1 MWLNYLVVHAW
12 VTSTVLPSVG
22 AELFLPCKRRAGW
35 LFGLHIY
42 SFLSYKP
49 SFKAPVDCWL
59 CDPRASALKSRC
71 FHLCVCVSNTNVLS
85 ASPVQHDEL
94 REIFNDIS
102 SSSEDEEDE
111 GDRHE
116 DEDLNIMDTEDDLV
130 QQLQDKLNE
139 SDSAQNES
147 DRNNQIGMRQ
157 KTIYKSSYIVF
168 IAALTH
174 K

>member
-1 MWLNYLVVHAW
+1 M
-12 VTSTVLPSVG
+12 
-22 AELFLPCKRRAGW
+22 
-35 LFGLHIY
+35 
-42 SFLSYKP
+42 
-49 SFKAPVDCWL
+49 
-59 CDPRASALKSRC
+59 
-71 FHLCVCVSNTNVLS
+71 LS

-157 KTIYKSSYIVF
+157 KTIYKSLYIVF

>member
-1 MWLNYLVVHAW
+1 M
-12 VTSTVLPSVG
+12 
-22 AELFLPCKRRAGW
+22 
-35 LFGLHIY
+35 
-42 SFLSYKP
+42 
-49 SFKAPVDCWL
+49 
-59 CDPRASALKSRC
+59 
-71 FHLCVCVSNTNVLS
+71 LS

>member
-1 MWLNYLVVHAW
+1 M
-12 VTSTVLPSVG
+12 
-22 AELFLPCKRRAGW
+22 
-35 LFGLHIY
+35 
-42 SFLSYKP
+42 
-49 SFKAPVDCWL
+49 
-59 CDPRASALKSRC
+59 
-71 FHLCVCVSNTNVLS
+71 LS

-157 KTIYKSSYIVF
+157 KTIYKSLYIVV

>member
-1 MWLNYLVVHAW
+1 M
-12 VTSTVLPSVG
+12 
-22 AELFLPCKRRAGW
+22 
-35 LFGLHIY
+35 
-42 SFLSYKP
+42 
-49 SFKAPVDCWL
+49 
-59 CDPRASALKSRC
+59 
-71 FHLCVCVSNTNVLS
+71 LS

-157 KTIYKSSYIVF
+157 KIIYKSLYIVF